1 MILAVFVTAF
11 LAAPPSSRVM
21 LQEPDSACLHAAGK
35 ETAEQRARSVAAL
48 GAARA
53 INTAQAAHAGKNKS
67 YAVREELAGYVDGA
81 RYKLGQ
87 NAEIVTGFTLTHD
100 QAPKGYWFEIAD
112 KTDGCGI
119 RYISNENG
127 VIFVAQPIR

>member
-1 MILAVFVTAF
+1 MILAVFVTAL

-21 LQEPDSACLHAAGK
+21 IQEPDSACLHAAGK

-53 INTAQAAHAGKNKS
+53 LNTAQAAHAGKNKS
-67 YAVREELAGYVDGA
+67 YATREELAGYVDGT
-81 RYKLGQ
+81 RYNLAQ
-87 NAEIVTGFTLTHD
+87 NAEIVPGFTLTLD
-100 QAPKGYWFEIAD
+100 TTPKGYWFEIAD
-112 KTDGCGI
+112 KTDGCGF

-127 VIFVAQPIR
+127 LIFVAQPIR